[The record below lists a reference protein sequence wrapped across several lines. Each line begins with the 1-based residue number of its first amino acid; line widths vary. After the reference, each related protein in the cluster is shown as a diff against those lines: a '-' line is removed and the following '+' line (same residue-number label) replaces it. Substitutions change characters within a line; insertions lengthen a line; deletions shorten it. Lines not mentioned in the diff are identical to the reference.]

1 MVDYRNNDGLHYIEG
16 DCAID
21 DRGKLKFCNDFDMK
35 SVRRFY
41 TVSNHSAQFIR
52 AWHAHEYEAKFV
64 YVSAGAAMI
73 AAVKIDKWKDPNP
86 DLEISRFFL
95 SEEKPGV
102 LHIPGG
108 YAHGSMTL
116 KANTQILFF
125 STTTLEDSLDDD
137 MRYPYNYWNPWA
149 VLPR

>member
-1 MVDYRNNDGLHYIEG
+1 MVDKKVHNDIYYIDG
-16 DCAID
+16 DSAID

-52 AWHAHEYEAKFV
+52 AWHAHEQEAKFV
-64 YVSAGAAMI
+64 YVSAGAAML
-73 AAVKIDKWKDPNP
+73 AVVKIDNWEEPNP
-86 DLEISRFFL
+86 DLEISKFFL

-108 YAHGSMTL
+108 CAHGSMTL
-116 KANTQILFF
+116 KANTQIFFF
-125 STTTLEDSLDDD
+125 STSTLVDSLDDD
-137 MRYPYNYWNPWA
+137 MRYPYNYWNPWEII
-149 VLPR
+149 PR